1 MTNTSKTN
9 VALAHLYN
17 EGKWCSKFGWVPTS
31 GLGALEEITWQT
43 DERVQSHGGY
53 LAFPNETILAI
64 FHLQVTLMTPTKFK
78 VNWPLGSGEEA
89 KNWFSR
95 WPLWRP
101 SLISNRISFSY
112 FWSTSHPYASH
123 QILKKLV
130 FRFKRSQKQILKI
143 AAMAAI
149 LDIQSEGF

>member
-1 MTNTSKTN
+1 MTNTSKNN

-43 DERVQSHGGY
+43 DERMQSH
-53 LAFPNETILAI
+53 AFPNETILAI

-95 WPLWRP
+95 WPLWR
-101 SLISNRISFSY
+101 RDFSY
-112 FWSTSHPYASH
+112 FWSTSHPNASY
-123 QILKKLV
+123 QVLDQLA
-130 FRFKRSQKQILKI
+130 FRFRRSKLFWSISHPDASYQVSSQF
-143 AAMAAI
+143 AFRFRRR
-149 LDIQSEGF
+149 SEK